1 MERPTKL
8 KDCPKHR
15 TTLESLKRLERVAK
29 WTDRAFIFLLV
40 AFVASIFG
48 VILFA
53 KAPEKQDPVIETIF
67 PAEDIRCVQ
76 QDGKIVFCE
85 SYREEWR

>member
-1 MERPTKL
+1 MRQSKGFIVGFILGTVIMA
-8 KDCPKHR
+8 
-15 TTLESLKRLERVAK
+15 VA
-29 WTDRAFIFLLV
+29 
-40 AFVASIFG
+40 G
-48 VILFA
+48 VIQININL
-53 KAPEKQDPVIETIF
+53 KKHKQEKNKNPITF